1 MVNQNSMEKNYNNLL
16 TRAEVM
22 RLLKVSGVTLSK
34 YTTTKKLTYYYKV
47 GRRLL
52 FDREELL
59 DEIKNQKSV

>member
-34 YTTTKKLTYYYKV
+34 YTTTKKLTYYKV

-52 FDREELL
+52 FDRS
-59 DEIKNQKSV
+59 EILSEIQNKKSV

>member
-34 YTTTKKLTYYYKV
+34 YTTTKKLTYYKV

-59 DEIKNQKSV
+59 NEIKNQKSV